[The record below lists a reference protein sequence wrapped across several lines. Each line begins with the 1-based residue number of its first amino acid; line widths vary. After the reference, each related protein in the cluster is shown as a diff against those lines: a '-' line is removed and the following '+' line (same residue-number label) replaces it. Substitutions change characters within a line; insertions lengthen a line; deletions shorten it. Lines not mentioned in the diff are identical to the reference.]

1 MTDFKTITRNMRD
14 EISNNVKGETKLVL
28 FNLMNQIEKCFVD
41 AGENETLISHIST
54 IKHDAVNHPKHY
66 TSHPSGV
73 ECIDIARHMGFNLG
87 NALKYLWRCDLKHD
101 SPVEDLEKAIFYIN
115 DEIELRKKRNDRSKN
130 SE

>member
-1 MTDFKTITRNMRD
+1 MTLKYCEDCD
-14 EISNNVKGETKLVL
+14 
-28 FNLMNQIEKCFVD
+28 IEFDQSDGCPRCDDGDCGTLEEYEKKMT
-41 AGENETLISHIST
+41 EQKNETLISHIST

-115 DEIELRKKRNDRSKN
+115 DEIEFRKKRNDRSNK
-130 SE
+130 S